1 MASFIVVVLE
11 PYRKCL
17 LAVIAAGIRMPVG
30 PFGLQG
36 PVEAFHLPVL
46 PRAVRLDELLTDT
59 VRGADGS
66 AVGLVESKIASLE
79 GGAGRMAI
87 MPVKFTDEFKRDI
100 IRGLKRYVIR
110 ELYHLV
116 KVGPR
121 TGKS

>member
-1 MASFIVVVLE
+1 
-11 PYRKCL
+11 
-17 LAVIAAGIRMPVG
+17 
-30 PFGLQG
+30 
-36 PVEAFHLPVL
+36 
-46 PRAVRLDELLTDT
+46 
-59 VRGADGS
+59 
-66 AVGLVESKIASLE
+66 
-79 GGAGRMAI
+79 